1 MQMADGEVPRFGA
14 QVRGRP
20 VISASVTAVMF
31 DSHLIGDLPR
41 QKRVAFFAMRAG
53 TSNEINQLV

>member
-1 MQMADGEVPRFGA
+1 
-14 QVRGRP
+14 
-20 VISASVTAVMF
+20 VIAASVTAVMF
-31 DSHLIGDLPR
+31 DSHPC